1 MGAGMGAGMSAGM
14 TAGMEGSGWLGW
26 LGSSALSHWMRGN
39 LWAYP
44 MVEVVHIFGFTLLVG
59 TVVAFDLRL
68 LGASRNSLAVQPL
81 ARHLL
86 PWSVAALLLIVP
98 AGVMMFSAHP
108 HDFYENN
115 VFRLKL
121 ALIAAAGL
129 NALVFHL
136 GVYRRVAQWDQGR
149 PAPALAKVHAVVSML
164 IWLAVICCGRLL
176 AYT

>member
-1 MGAGMGAGMSAGM
+1 MGAGMGA
-14 TAGMEGSGWLGW
+14 METSGWLGW
-26 LGSSALSHWMRGN
+26 LGSSALSAWMRGS

-44 MVEVVHIFGFTLLVG
+44 MVEVVHIFGFALLVG
-59 TVVAFDLRL
+59 TVVAFDLRV
-68 LGASRNSLAVQPL
+68 LGFSRGALAVQPL

-86 PWSVAALLLIVP
+86 PWSLAALLLIVP
-98 AGVMMFSAHP
+98 AGLMMFSAHP
-108 HDFYENN
+108 HDFYENP

-136 GVYRRVAQWDQGR
+136 GAYRRVAMWDQGR
-149 PAPALAKVHAVVSML
+149 PAPPAAKLQAVLSMA

>member
-1 MGAGMGAGMSAGM
+1 MGDAMVGG
-14 TAGMEGSGWLGW
+14 GWLGW
-26 LGSSALSHWMRGN
+26 IGNSALSQWMRGS

-44 MVEVVHIFGFTLLVG
+44 LVEIVHIVGFVLLVG
-59 TVVAFDLRL
+59 SAVAFDLRV
-68 LGASRNSLAVQPL
+68 LGWSRTGQALAVQPL
-81 ARHLL
+81 GRHLL

-98 AGVMMFSAHP
+98 AGLMMFSAHP
-108 HDFYENN
+108 HDFFDNN

-136 GVYRRVAQWDQGR
+136 GVYRRVAVWNAGR
-149 PAPALAKVHAVVSML
+149 PAPPAAKLQALLSIVLWV
-164 IWLAVICCGRLL
+164 AVICCGRLL